1 MMNKMK
7 ETKEIEE
14 GRTNLRIRTEDKKAE
29 ENKAIDKAKITD
41 STTKWERGWRGRITL
56 KGSFCVCLIR
66 VTTLTQT
73 QAVFGTR

>member
-29 ENKAIDKAKITD
+29 ENKAIDKAKKTD
-41 STTKWERGWRGRITL
+41 SITRTGRGTSGGQVGDKWGWEGGGEQHYRE
-56 KGSFCVCLIR
+56 
-66 VTTLTQT
+66 
-73 QAVFGTR
+73 VFVSV